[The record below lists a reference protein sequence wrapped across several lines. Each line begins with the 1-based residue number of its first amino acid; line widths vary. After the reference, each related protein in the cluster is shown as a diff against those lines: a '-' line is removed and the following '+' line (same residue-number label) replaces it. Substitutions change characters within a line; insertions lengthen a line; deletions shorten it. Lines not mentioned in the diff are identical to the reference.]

1 MKTTTVATT
10 VSFAKFNSFVIDD
23 EQINRMTLRLN
34 DAIPCYVKKE
44 KDSDEYVRSTTN
56 EISDYETRLIA
67 IICNL
72 DPRFGMLHKR
82 AKQTNLYQDAMNA
95 AISDASIEIEI
106 TELEKGEKISTHAG
120 EYVAPRDV
128 VVTKIVK
135 IEFIK
140 EVDAKLDTLRTN
152 ILDAIML

>member
-1 MKTTTVATT
+1 MKTTTVKTT
-10 VSFAKFNSFVIDD
+10 VSFAKVNSFVVDD
-23 EQINRMTLRLN
+23 EQINRMTIRLN

-44 KDSDEYVRSTTN
+44 NSEDYVRSTTN
-56 EISDYETRLIA
+56 EISDYEARLIA

-72 DPRFGMLHKR
+72 DPRFGMFHMR
-82 AKQTNLYQDAMNA
+82 AKQTDLYQAAMNA

-106 TELEKGEKISTHAG
+106 TELAKGEKISTHAG

-140 EVDAKLDTLRTN
+140 QVDAKLDTLRNN

>member
-1 MKTTTVATT
+1 MKTTKVATT
-10 VSFAKFNSFVIDD
+10 VSFAKFQSFVVEN
-23 EQINRMTLRLN
+23 EQVNRMVLRLN

-44 KDSDEYVRSTTN
+44 DTDDYVRSTTN

-72 DPRFGMLHKR
+72 DPRFGMFHKR
-82 AKQTNLYQDAMNA
+82 AKQTELYQEAMNA
-95 AISDASIEIEI
+95 AISDASIEIEL
-106 TELEKGEKISTHAG
+106 TELAKGEKIQTHAG

-128 VVTKIVK
+128 IVTKIVK

>member
-34 DAIPCYVKKE
+34 DVIPCYIKKE
-44 KDSDEYVRSTTN
+44 DSDDYVSSTTN
-56 EISDYETRLIA
+56 EISDYEARLIA

>member
-1 MKTTTVATT
+1 MKTTTVQTT
-10 VSFAKFNSFVIDD
+10 VSFAKFNSFVVED

-44 KDSDEYVRSTTN
+44 EDGDEYVRSTTN

-72 DPRFGMLHKR
+72 DPRFGMFHKR
-82 AKQTNLYQDAMNA
+82 AKQTDLYQEAMNA
-95 AISDASIEIEI
+95 AISDASIEIEL
-106 TELEKGEKISTHAG
+106 TELAKGEKIQTHAG

-128 VVTKIVK
+128 IVTKIVK

-140 EVDAKLDTLRTN
+140 QVSDKLNTLRTN

>member
-1 MKTTTVATT
+1 MKTTTVQTT
-10 VSFAKFNSFVIDD
+10 VSFAKVNSFVVDD
-23 EQINRMTLRLN
+23 EQINRMTIRLN
-34 DAIPCYVKKE
+34 DALPCYIKKE
-44 KDSDEYVRSTTN
+44 DSDEYVRSTTN

-72 DPRFGMLHKR
+72 DPRFGMFYKR

-95 AISDASIEIEI
+95 AISDSSIEIEI
-106 TELEKGEKISTHAG
+106 TELAKGEKISTHAG

-128 VVTKIVK
+128 VITKIVK

-140 EVDAKLDTLRTN
+140 EVNDKLDALRNN

>member
-1 MKTTTVATT
+1 MKTTKVATT
-10 VSFAKFNSFVIDD
+10 VSFAKFNSFVIEN
-23 EQINRMTLRLN
+23 EQVNRMVLRLN
-34 DAIPCYVKKE
+34 DAIPCYIKE
-44 KDSDEYVRSTTN
+44 KNTDDYVRSTTN

-72 DPRFGMLHKR
+72 DPRFGMFHKR
-82 AKQTNLYQDAMNA
+82 AKQTELYQEAINA
-95 AISDASIEIEI
+95 AISDASIEIEL
-106 TELEKGEKISTHAG
+106 TELAKGEKIQTHAG
-120 EYVAPRDV
+120 EYVAPRNV

>member
-23 EQINRMTLRLN
+23 EQIHRMTLRLN
-34 DAIPCYVKKE
+34 DAVPCYIKKE
-44 KDSDEYVRSTTN
+44 DSDDYVRSTTN

-82 AKQTNLYQDAMNA
+82 AKQTKLYQDVMNA

-106 TELEKGEKISTHAG
+106 TELAKGEKISTHAG

-128 VVTKIVK
+128 VVTKIIK

-140 EVDAKLDTLRTN
+140 EVNDKLDAIRSN

>member
-1 MKTTTVATT
+1 MKTTKVATT
-10 VSFAKFNSFVIDD
+10 VSFAKFQSFVVEN
-23 EQINRMTLRLN
+23 EQVNRMVLRLN
-34 DAIPCYVKKE
+34 DAIPCYVKNE
-44 KDSDEYVRSTTN
+44 DDDTYSRSTTN

-72 DPRFGMLHKR
+72 DPRFGMFHKR
-82 AKQTNLYQDAMNA
+82 AKQTDVYQEAMNA
-95 AISDASIEIEI
+95 AISDASIEIEL
-106 TELEKGEKISTHAG
+106 TELAKGETIQTHAG

-128 VVTKIVK
+128 IVTKIVK

-140 EVDAKLDTLRTN
+140 QVNDKLDTLRTN